1 MYLGIGDRE
10 EAALAVGPDF
20 HDCVFIISTD
30 ERGVAGSHVLAVA
43 ARPVSDVSMHGAD
56 SGAVGAWYEPKVQSL
71 EDIIR
76 QAELAV
82 ERREALPMAVRYP
95 NSWYGAVL
103 GQPGVRPRAKGEGR
117 SNSL

>member
-20 HDCVFIISTD
+20 HNRVFIISTD

-56 SGAVGAWYEPKVQSL
+56 SGAVGAWYEPKAQSL

-82 ERREALPMAVRYP
+82 ERRERTAEGGEVPELLVWRGFGTAGGPT
-95 NSWYGAVL
+95 
-103 GQPGVRPRAKGEGR
+103 KGEGGG
-117 SNSL
+117 SK